1 MEYRRLKFN
10 CIYLCIL
17 LLLWGESC
25 NGPGSL
31 KVGDDWPRY
40 GGNDAGN
47 RFSPLAQINTGNVK
61 RLEVAWKYDAV
72 DSDEVAHQRQMECQ
86 PIVVRGVL
94 YGTTPRLKL
103 FALDA
108 ATGKSLWKFDPS
120 AVMHGYNSSNRGLN
134 YWEDGSDKRI
144 LYAAGSSLYAI
155 NAMTGEPVET
165 FGDHGVVDLH
175 TGLESAA
182 YDASKYA
189 ITATS
194 PGVIYKD
201 ILIIGSTV
209 SEQGD
214 ALPGS
219 IRGFDVRSGK
229 LKWTFHTIPRPGDPG
244 YNTWP
249 EDAYKTV
256 GGVNCW
262 GGMVLDDKRG
272 VVYLGT
278 GSPSPNFYG
287 GNRPGQNLF
296 ANCILALDAET
307 GKLKWYYQTVHH
319 DLWDW
324 DLPCPPNLVTVTQH
338 GKKIDAVVQ
347 TTKDGL
353 VYVLDRDSG
362 TSLFPVKER
371 PVPMEALPGEHP
383 WPTQKFPEKP
393 APLTRQVYTKDDLPD
408 SLLFPE
414 AYAYIQGI
422 FLKSKHGRKFEPPSV
437 EGTLGF
443 GISGGAEWGGSA
455 VSPEGILY
463 QNVSEMPWVVQ
474 LTDLNTWIKKGT
486 SRGNSLYITHC
497 AACHGMDRKGSQ
509 GQFPSLVHIGQSFSA
524 DQIDSLLK
532 SGRGRM
538 PSFQQ
543 LPEYTRQAIIG
554 FLLHAETPEKHSG
567 TADSSAKKELTDK
580 ASFPYQPPY
589 VGGGHMLK
597 DKEGLPG
604 IRPPW
609 GTLNAV
615 DLNTG
620 AYVWKVPLGEYPTLS
635 GKGIPPTGSENSGG
649 PLVTAGGLVFIAGTE
664 DEKIRAFEAATG
676 KVVWE
681 YQLPAGAFAT
691 PITYAVHG
699 KQYIAIAVGGVRGG
713 HKKGGWYMAF
723 ALPGKAQ

>member
-1 MEYRRLKFN
+1 MKYGRLRISG
-10 CIYLCIL
+10 IYLCVL
-17 LLLWGESC
+17 LLLCGESC
-25 NGPGSL
+25 TGPSSL
-31 KVGDDWPRY
+31 KAGDDWPRY

-47 RFSPLAQINTGNVK
+47 RFSPLTQINVGNVK
-61 RLEVAWKYDAV
+61 QLEVAWKYDAV
-72 DSDEVAHQRQMECQ
+72 DSDEVEHQRQIECQ

-94 YGTTPRLKL
+94 YATTPKLKL

-108 ATGKSLWKFDPS
+108 ATGKPLWKFDPS

-144 LYAAGSSLYAI
+144 LYAAGSSLYAV
-155 NAMTGEPVET
+155 NALTGDPVQT

-175 TGLESAA
+175 TGLESAT
-182 YDASKYA
+182 YDANKYA

-229 LKWTFHTIPRPGDPG
+229 LKWIFHTIPRPGEPG
-244 YNTWP
+244 YDTWP
-249 EDAYKTV
+249 KDAYKTV

-262 GGMVLDDKRG
+262 GGMVLDGKRG
-272 VVYLGT
+272 MVYLGT

-287 GNRPGQNLF
+287 GNRPGKNLF
-296 ANCILALDAET
+296 ANCVLALDAET
-307 GKLKWYYQTVHH
+307 GELKWYYQTVHH

-324 DLPCPPNLVTVTQH
+324 DLPCPPNLVTVMRD
-338 GKKIDAVVQ
+338 GKKVDAVVQ

-362 TSLFPVKER
+362 ASLFPVREQ
-371 PVPMEALPGEHP
+371 PVPMDALPGEHA

-393 APLTRQVYTKDDLPD
+393 APLTRQVYTQADLPD
-408 SLLFPE
+408 SSLFPE

-422 FLKSKHGRKFEPPSV
+422 FLKSKHGQKFEPPSI

-455 VSPEGILY
+455 VSPDGILY

-474 LTDLNTWIKKGT
+474 LTDLNTWIKKST

-497 AACHGMDRKGSQ
+497 AACHGVDRKGSK
-509 GQFPSLVHIGQSFSA
+509 GQFPSLVNIGQTLSA
-524 DQIDSLLK
+524 DQIDSLLR

-543 LPEYTRQAIIG
+543 LPEYTRQSIIG
-554 FLLHAETPEKHSG
+554 FLLHVGKVDKKSG
-567 TADSSAKKELTDK
+567 VRDSSELERDT

-597 DKEGLPG
+597 DKEGYPG

-620 AYVWKVPLGEYPTLS
+620 EYVWKVPLGEYPKLS
-635 GKGIPPTGSENSGG
+635 GKRMPPTGSENSGG

-664 DEKIRAFEAATG
+664 DEKIRAFEEATG

-691 PITYAVHG
+691 PITYSVKG
-699 KQYIAIAVGGVRGG
+699 RQYIAIAVGGVRGG

-723 ALPGKAQ
+723 ALPDKAK